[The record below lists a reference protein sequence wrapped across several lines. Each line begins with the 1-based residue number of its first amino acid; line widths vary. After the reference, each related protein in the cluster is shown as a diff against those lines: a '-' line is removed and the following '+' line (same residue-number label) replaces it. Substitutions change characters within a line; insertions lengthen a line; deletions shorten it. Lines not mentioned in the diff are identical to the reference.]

1 VRESGFFH
9 AVGAQNKTT
18 KKEMD
23 MFIRNIV
30 AHRPGKAFDG
40 RCLFAMGITVASA
53 TASAAPTIELGGNT
67 TLDSSLTVNYTA
79 SMRTA
84 KQASQ
89 YLNDPNNDDGTRNFK
104 RGSLI
109 NNRLSLFG
117 ELQLKHDNLG
127 AVLRGSQ
134 FYDDVYNQKNANDSP
149 QTVNKTGHNDGF
161 SDETRRLSGS
171 AARLLDAYV
180 YGNFDVGET
189 QYLSLK
195 AGRHLVAWGESLFWA
210 NISQGQAPVDATK
223 FNVPGTEAKDSY
235 LPVGQVSGSWSLNE
249 NLALVG
255 FYQYEWEK
263 TQLNPVGDYFG
274 SDTFGPGAEFY
285 RLGSAIVDSLPNGV
299 AVGYGG
305 EKDASDS
312 GQWGLGVRYRLTEN
326 TEVGLFHYRYNE
338 RVGSL
343 FFDFTGTTQYSS
355 LKNIGH
361 DGTASTYRMGYFEN
375 VKLTGVSFSSKVGDS
390 VQYAGDL
397 SYRDGASVYLNNG
410 APTTGQIW
418 QGNLNASYILGPSM
432 LAQQTTFMGEVVH
445 QHIAGVDSLT
455 ITGGG
460 AGVDGT
466 FDRFESATQTR
477 GSTLLGIG
485 AYMDYPSIANGLD
498 LSTKVVWTQNV
509 DGSAYQG
516 LGRDEKRLTVGGDF
530 KYLGNFQVGMT
541 YVAYLSSPDVA
552 QGRLLADRDYLS
564 LNAKYTF

>member
-1 VRESGFFH
+1 
-9 AVGAQNKTT
+9 
-18 KKEMD
+18 M
-23 MFIRNIV
+23 
-30 AHRPGKAFDG
+30 
-40 RCLFAMGITVASA
+40 AMHNTVARHWGHRVIGGNLLV
-53 TASAAPTIELGGNT
+53 TAITLGSPAAYAAPTLQLGEDT

-84 KQASQ
+84 KQANE

-109 NNRLSLFG
+109 NNRMSLFG

-127 AVLRGSQ
+127 AVLRGSY
-134 FYDDVYNQKNANDSP
+134 FYDDVYNQRNANDSP
-149 QTVNKTGHNDGF
+149 DTVNKLGHNDEF
-161 SDETRRLSGS
+161 TDRTRKLSGNN
-171 AARLLDAYV
+171 ARLLDAYV

-189 QYLSLK
+189 QYLSVK
-195 AGRHLVAWGESLFWA
+195 AGRHLVAWGESLFWS

-235 LPVGQVSGSWSLNE
+235 LPVGQVSASWSLNE

-255 FYQYEWEK
+255 YYQYEWDK

-285 RLGSAIVDSLPNGV
+285 RLASGLVSSLPNGAAV
-299 AVGYGG
+299 AYAG
-305 EKDASDS
+305 EKDPSNS
-312 GQWGLGVRYRLTEN
+312 GQWGLGVRYRITEN

-338 RVGSL
+338 RIASL
-343 FFDFTGTTQYSS
+343 FFDFSGTTQYSS
-355 LKNIGH
+355 NKGIGH
-361 DGTASTYRMGYFEN
+361 SGDPMTYRLGYFED
-375 VKLTGVSFSSKVGDS
+375 VKLTGISFSSKVGDS

-418 QGNLNASYILGPSM
+418 QGNLNASYILGPSF
-432 LAQQTTFMGEVVH
+432 LAQQSTFMAEVVH

-460 AGVDGT
+460 EGVDGT
-466 FDRFESATQTR
+466 FDKFLSATQTR

-485 AYMDYPSIANGLD
+485 AYMDYPSIANGVD
-498 LSTKVVWTQNV
+498 LNTKVVWTQNV

-530 KYLGNFQVGMT
+530 KYLGNFQVGIT
-541 YVAYLSSPDVA
+541 YVAYLNSPDIA
-552 QGRLLADRDYLS
+552 QGRLMADRDYLS
-564 LNAKYTF
+564 LNAKYAF